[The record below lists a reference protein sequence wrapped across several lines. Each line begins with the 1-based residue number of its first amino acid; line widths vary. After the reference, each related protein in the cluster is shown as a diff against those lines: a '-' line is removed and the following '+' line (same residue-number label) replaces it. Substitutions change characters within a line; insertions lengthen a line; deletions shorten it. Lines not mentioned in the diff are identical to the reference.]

1 MATSTKTSNV
11 NIVILIVFL
20 VLSVLSGLILSI
32 WALLNK
38 ISGKG
43 FVIQLV
49 FGLLCIVLFGYVSYH
64 FYMEGHGAGNQMIW
78 YYFGMI
84 GTYSNGLAALMWILT
99 LFVKSNNI

>member
-1 MATSTKTSNV
+1 MATTSKSNPYIV
-11 NIVILIVFL
+11 VILLVFL
-20 VLSVLSGLILSI
+20 FLSILSSLTLSV

-43 FVIQLV
+43 YVIQLV
-49 FGLLCIVLFGYVSYH
+49 FGLVCIVLFGYVSFH
-64 FYMEGHGAGNQMIW
+64 FYMEGPGAGNQMIW

-84 GTYSNGLAALMWILT
+84 GTYSNGLAALIWILT

>member
-1 MATSTKTSNV
+1 MATTSKSNPYIV
-11 NIVILIVFL
+11 VILLVFL
-20 VLSVLSGLILSI
+20 FLSILSSLTLSV

-43 FVIQLV
+43 YVIQLV
-49 FGLLCIVLFGYVSYH
+49 FGLVCIVLFGYVSYH

-84 GTYSNGLAALMWILT
+84 GTYSNGLAALIWILT